1 MGIKGYV
8 VRGVGKASG
17 RERWVQQDD
26 DVFYLVP
33 SRENATMLVTIS
45 CAVEVVANVSLD
57 SARIVAVA
65 DDGTETLLPSY
76 EEALAQIERIPGLE
90 QANREAHQAI
100 AALKAKI
107 ARITIVPPPHDLTPS
122 EVTLAKILA
131 AWDGY
136 EPMQGRGMDE
146 EPPETFD
153 PRDGAHL
160 LIEALGGMLDEAGY
174 VVCDGPTAEG
184 RALLDRARKA
194 GVL

>member
-122 EVTLAKILA
+122 EVTLARILA
-131 AWDGY
+131 ALEGY
-136 EPMQGRGMDE
+136 QSDPKERSEIRRPLDRLHDQVLWSGLNTRGF
-146 EPPETFD
+146 T
-153 PRDGAHL
+153 GA
-160 LIEALGGMLDEAGY
+160 
-174 VVCDGPTAEG
+174 
-184 RALLDRARKA
+184 ALLDRARKA